1 MGELALLM
9 IHNAM
14 SYVGYANSEELR
26 KAAENNDKINQSS
39 IEAYKKVSTLSEDEI
54 KDLMDNETWITAA
67 EALEMGFATEIA
79 EQDAGEEPIQSVRG
93 IIHDKLTAK
102 LEWPNGIPDLIERM
116 DKLIEIYDNPALQ
129 LDVEPKTGEVK
140 TKNELTGS
148 ARAAAFFNALAK

>member
-1 MGELALLM
+1 
-9 IHNAM
+9 M

-39 IEAYKKVSTLSEDEI
+39 IEAYKKVSALSEDEI

-79 EQDAGEEPIQSVRG
+79 EQDEGEEPIQSVRG

-102 LEWPNGIPDLIERM
+102 LEWPDGIPDLIERM

-129 LDVEPKTGEVK
+129 LDVEPKTGEKK